1 MKYREFYKKY
11 VDSVGHF
18 EIEQTVV
25 INLGCLDL
33 GNSFTYSHFIN
44 ALSLD
49 QLDFIQSTPVELSSN
64 VRLIG
69 VGNFGKVSLSTCG
82 NDLFDHI

>member
-11 VDSVGHF
+11 FDSVGHL

-25 INLGCLDL
+25 IKVGRLDL
-33 GNSFTYSHFIN
+33 SNSFTYSHFIN

-49 QLDFIQSTPVELSSN
+49 QLDFIQSTPVELSAN